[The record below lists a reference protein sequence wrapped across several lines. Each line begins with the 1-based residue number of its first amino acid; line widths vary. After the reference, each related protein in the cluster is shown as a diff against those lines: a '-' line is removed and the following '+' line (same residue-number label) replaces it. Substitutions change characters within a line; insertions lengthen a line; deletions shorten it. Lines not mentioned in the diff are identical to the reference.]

1 LRFGVKR
8 LLVFAAVLA
17 ICSGYAPAMQQKTA
31 SKPATKHHRGKRKA
45 SWKKKGQQAIKPER
59 AMEIQQALIRQK
71 YLTGEPTGVWDART
85 QAALVKFQG
94 DNGWQTKVVPDSR
107 ALIKLGLGPN
117 YSAENLLNGSPSGD
131 GTSTA
136 TSRGLNGGADKQ

>member
-1 LRFGVKR
+1 MRK
-8 LLVFAAVLA
+8 LVVFTACLVLGAGLAA
-17 ICSGYAPAMQQKTA
+17 AMQQK
-31 SKPATKHHRGKRKA
+31 PATKAAAKHHRGKRKA

-59 AMEIQQALIRQK
+59 AVEIQQALIREN

-85 QAALVKFQG
+85 QAALVKYQG

-117 YSAENLLNGSPSGD
+117 YSAENLVNGTPVTASG
-131 GTSTA
+131 GATNTAVSRGITST
-136 TSRGLNGGADKQ
+136 TDKR